1 MEALKKAE
9 EAKRQ
14 IRQNEDSAPDAHVE
28 PSLALEPIDLAGQEP
43 NNPLREPSLTPAP
56 ARSPAPKPLDLLDQ
70 DFIEP
75 GMSVPP
81 RISEPVAAPEPPPTA
96 EPQRRPSAPP
106 LAPRPPMPVAEPTP
120 SAAKKI
126 APEQEAAQQ
135 LFEAKHPAP
144 SRKNFALAAGLFGL
158 LGVAAI
164 GIYFWLQL
172 QPKGGLALNQNQP
185 PITPRPIA
193 PPSAPAPVT
202 PAAVP
207 QAAPAPTKTDVAA
220 ARTLAAD
227 DEDEAPAKPARTESP
242 RPAPAQALPA
252 SPVRITTS
260 KPRLDPALEQGYG
273 AYQRGEYVTARL
285 AYEQALR
292 NDPSNLDALHG
303 LAAIALNTGHR
314 EDAEAYYQQALTA
327 DPKDAIALAGLAG
340 LREQAEPAQAESRL
354 KSMLAEQPN
363 AAHLNF
369 ALGNLQARQ
378 GRWNEAQQ
386 AYFRAMTADP
396 ENPDYLINLAIS
408 LDRLHQTKLAAQYYS
423 QALAAAEKRPAGFD
437 KAQIGERLKKLQP

>member
-14 IRQNEDSAPDAHVE
+14 IRQSEDAVADPHLE
-28 PSLALEPIDLAGQEP
+28 PSLSLEPIDLADP
-43 NNPLREPSLTPAP
+43 ARADTLREPSLTPAA
-56 ARSPAPKPLDLLDQ
+56 ARSPDPKPLDLLDQ

-75 GMSVPP
+75 GMSMPP
-81 RISEPVAAPEPPPTA
+81 RVSEPVLAPEPPLTV
-96 EPQRRPSAPP
+96 EPQRRPPP
-106 LAPRPPMPVAEPTP
+106 LAPRPPIPVAEPVPAT
-120 SAAKKI
+120 AKKV

-144 SRKNFALAAGLFGL
+144 SRKNFALAAGLFGM
-158 LGVAAI
+158 LGVAAV

-172 QPKGGLALNQNQP
+172 QPKGGLALNQP
-185 PITPRPIA
+185 PVAPRPTT
-193 PPSAPAPVT
+193 PLSAPAAPVAAPQTT
-202 PAAVP
+202 PAA
-207 QAAPAPTKTDVAA
+207 PAKTEVAA
-220 ARTLAAD
+220 ARTAAAD
-227 DEDEAPAKPARTESP
+227 DEEDAPAKPAKAETP
-242 RPAPAQALPA
+242 HPAPAQALPA
-252 SPVRITTS
+252 SPVRITTT

-292 NDPSNLDALHG
+292 NDPANLDALHG

-314 EDAEAYYQQALTA
+314 EDAESYYQQALTA
-327 DPKDAIALAGLAG
+327 DPKDAIAMAGLSG
-340 LREQAEPAQAESRL
+340 LREQSEPAQAESRL

-378 GRWNEAQQ
+378 GRWNDAQQ
-386 AYFRAMTADP
+386 AYFRAMTSDP